1 MQIITI
7 YDFLLL
13 PVYLSIFYFFVKH
26 RAIKITDADLRKIFF
41 IAFGLRMF
49 GSIAYSFL
57 VQYYYGYGDSFTYY
71 NGGDFIVKQILADF
85 GNLKYLF
92 VSAEEL
98 QRIYSIEEGSVG
110 GVNGYI
116 GISSAVAVMKASA
129 AMSVLTFNKFL
140 ITSLFFGLFSFAGQW
155 KLFLV
160 FNDINEGKYKKLM
173 AFAVL
178 YTPSVWFW
186 GSGLMKES
194 ICLGALGFI
203 IHFLYKIFIK
213 KKVAIRDLLA
223 LAVLVYLVL
232 TIKSYIIIILAV
244 SLSTIIFYNLIS
256 VFKNIV
262 IKAFII
268 LIFIISSSV
277 IALVSNFDEQLQL
290 IVEESKVQVDTF
302 QKNYESTAEEGKGT
316 LSVKEIDASI
326 GGMIKRS
333 PVAIFTCL
341 YRPFIWES
349 RKIVILFTSLESM
362 LLLFSTLFLIFKL
375 NFLGFIKTLFISPY
389 ILFSLTLSIL
399 FALIIGFTTYNFGTM
414 VRYKII
420 LLPFYYFM
428 LVKIYTIYKSKEAL
442 N

>member
-13 PVYLSIFYFFVKH
+13 PVYLSIFYFFAKH
-26 RAIKITDADLRKIFF
+26 RAIKITDADLRKIFI

-116 GISSAVAVMKASA
+116 GTSANVAVMKASVVIA
-129 AMSVLTFNKFL
+129 ALSFNKFL
-140 ITSLFFGLFSFAGQW
+140 ITSLFFALFSFAGQW

-160 FNDINEGKYKKLM
+160 FNDINEGKQKKLM

-178 YTPSVWFW
+178 YTPSIWFW
-186 GSGLMKES
+186 SSGLLKES

-223 LAVLVYLVL
+223 LAVFVYVVL
-232 TIKSYIIIILAV
+232 FIKSYIIVILAV
-244 SLSTIIFYNLIS
+244 SLAAFLFYNLIS
-256 VFKNIV
+256 IFKNIV
-262 IKAFII
+262 IKAFIV
-268 LIFIISSSV
+268 LLFIIASSSMAFV
-277 IALVSNFDEQLQL
+277 
-290 IVEESKVQVDTF
+290 
-302 QKNYESTAEEGKGT
+302 
-316 LSVKEIDASI
+316 
-326 GGMIKRS
+326 
-333 PVAIFTCL
+333 
-341 YRPFIWES
+341 
-349 RKIVILFTSLESM
+349 
-362 LLLFSTLFLIFKL
+362 L
-375 NFLGFIKTLFISPY
+375 NFG
-389 ILFSLTLSIL
+389 
-399 FALIIGFTTYNFGTM
+399 
-414 VRYKII
+414 
-420 LLPFYYFM
+420 
-428 LVKIYTIYKSKEAL
+428 
-442 N
+442 